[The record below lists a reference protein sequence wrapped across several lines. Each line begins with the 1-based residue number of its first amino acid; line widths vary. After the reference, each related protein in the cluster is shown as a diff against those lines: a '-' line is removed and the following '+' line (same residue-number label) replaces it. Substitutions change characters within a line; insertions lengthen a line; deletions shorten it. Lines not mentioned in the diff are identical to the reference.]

1 MSEQRLPAVSRRV
14 AGGLGVAW
22 LLVAALTGCAR
33 PDPLGGFADPRA
45 VHLAPD
51 GRLLVADQ
59 GTGAGDGKV
68 VAVELATRRRT
79 VLLDRLPSTRG
90 SGQQHADPAG
100 PSGAAMAADGTV
112 CAAIGDATREGAG
125 FSTLRCSDGLVA
137 DLEAYERAANPDGRE
152 LASNP
157 YDVAWDGR
165 DGWYVSDAAANAML
179 HVDRAGRIRT
189 VAVVADMGPFGGRPV
204 QGVPTGLARAV
215 DGTVYV
221 ALFGGAPAE
230 GGQAVV
236 VALRPGQ
243 GDGGPTRPVAVAHGV
258 APIGVATT
266 PQGLAVLDYGG
277 EPGDR
282 RRGRI
287 LVVAGPSDP
296 GRAVATGLDRPV
308 GIAHL
313 PDGRY
318 VVAETDRH
326 GISRQSMRLPR
337 LGGRHGRFHP
347 ARSRS
352 RMAREFR

>member
-1 MSEQRLPAVSRRV
+1 MPEHRPLVVSRRV
-14 AGGLGVAW
+14 AGVLGGAC
-22 LLVAALTGCAR
+22 LLVAAAAGCAR
-33 PDPLGGFADPRA
+33 PDPLAGFDAPRA

-51 GRLLVADQ
+51 GRLLVTDQ

-68 VAVELATRRRT
+68 VAVDLAARRRT

-90 SGQQHADPAG
+90 SGQQHADLAG

-112 CAAIGDATREGAG
+112 CAVIGDATREGAG

-165 DGWYVSDAAANAML
+165 DGWYVSDAAANAVL
-179 HVDRAGRIRT
+179 RVDRAGRVRT
-189 VAVVADMGPFGGRPV
+189 VAVLASMAPFGGRPV
-204 QGVPTGLARAV
+204 QGVPTGLARAA
-215 DGTVYV
+215 DGSLYV

-230 GGQAVV
+230 GGPAVV
-236 VALRPGQ
+236 VALRPEQGVRGQ
-243 GDGGPTRPVAVAHGV
+243 ARPVAAARGV

-277 EPGDR
+277 GPADR
-282 RRGRI
+282 GRGRI
-287 LVVAGPSDP
+287 LLVAGSADV
-296 GRAVATGLDRPV
+296 GRVLAAGMDRPV
-308 GIAHL
+308 GMARL

-318 VVAETDRH
+318 VIAETDR
-326 GISRQSMRLPR
+326 SRLRVLTPEN
-337 LGGRHGRFHP
+337 
-347 ARSRS
+347 ARTSGPETTSQNRTVRAVGS
-352 RMAREFR
+352 

>member
-1 MSEQRLPAVSRRV
+1 MPEHRPLAVSRRV
-14 AGGLGVAW
+14 AGVLGGAC
-22 LLVAALTGCAR
+22 LLVAAAAAGCAR
-33 PDPLGGFADPRA
+33 PDPLAGFDAPRA

-51 GRLLVADQ
+51 GRLLVTDQ
-59 GTGAGDGKV
+59 GTGDDDGKV
-68 VAVELATRRRT
+68 VAVDLAAGRRT

-90 SGQQHADPAG
+90 SGQQHADLAG

-112 CAAIGDATREGAG
+112 CAVIGDATREGAG

-165 DGWYVSDAAANAML
+165 GGWYVSDAAANTVL

-189 VAVVADMGPFGGRPV
+189 VAVLASMAPFGGRPV
-204 QGVPTGLARAV
+204 QGVPTVLARAV
-215 DGTVYV
+215 DGTLYV

-230 GGQAVV
+230 GGPAVV
-236 VALRPGQ
+236 VAVRPDQGVRGQ
-243 GDGGPTRPVAVAHGV
+243 ARPVAAARGV

-277 EPGDR
+277 GPADR
-282 RRGRI
+282 GRGRI
-287 LVVAGPSDP
+287 LLVAGSADV
-296 GRAVATGLDRPV
+296 GQVLAAGMDRPV
-308 GIAHL
+308 GMARL

-318 VVAETDRH
+318 VIAETDR
-326 GISRQSMRLPR
+326 SRLRVLTPET
-337 LGGRHGRFHP
+337 
-347 ARSRS
+347 ARTAGPETTSQNRTIRAVGS
-352 RMAREFR
+352 

>member
-1 MSEQRLPAVSRRV
+1 MPEHRPLAVSRRV
-14 AGGLGVAW
+14 AGVLGGAC
-22 LLVAALTGCAR
+22 LLVAAAAAGCAR
-33 PDPLGGFADPRA
+33 PDPLAGFDAPRA

-51 GRLLVADQ
+51 GRLLVTDQ
-59 GTGAGDGKV
+59 GTGDDDGKV
-68 VAVELATRRRT
+68 VAVDLAAGRRT

-90 SGQQHADPAG
+90 SGQQHADLAG

-112 CAAIGDATREGAG
+112 CAVIGDATREGAG

-165 DGWYVSDAAANAML
+165 GGWYVSDAAANTVL

-189 VAVVADMGPFGGRPV
+189 VAVLASMAPFGGRPV
-204 QGVPTGLARAV
+204 QGVPTGLARAA

-230 GGQAVV
+230 GGPAVV
-236 VALRPGQ
+236 VAVRPDQ
-243 GDGGPTRPVAVAHGV
+243 GVRGRPRPVAAARGV

-277 EPGDR
+277 GPADR
-282 RRGRI
+282 GRGRI
-287 LVVAGPSDP
+287 LLVAGSADV
-296 GRAVATGLDRPV
+296 GQVLAAGMDRPV
-308 GIAHL
+308 GMARL

-318 VVAETDRH
+318 VIAETDR
-326 GISRQSMRLPR
+326 SRLRVLTPEK
-337 LGGRHGRFHP
+337 
-347 ARSRS
+347 ARTSGPETTSQNRTVRAVGS
-352 RMAREFR
+352 